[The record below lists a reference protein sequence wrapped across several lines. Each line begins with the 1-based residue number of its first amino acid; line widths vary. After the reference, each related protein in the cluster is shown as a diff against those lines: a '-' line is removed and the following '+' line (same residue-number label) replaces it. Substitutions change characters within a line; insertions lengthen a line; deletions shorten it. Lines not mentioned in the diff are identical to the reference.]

1 MAHEKWHKKPYIA
14 TALQEAIQRE
24 SQEEVVKLN
33 QLTDEYIFTIESNEA
48 LYNDYYGKLMKV
60 KEAIEAI
67 KKFWA
72 DTRETRE
79 KVKAAIKAASLAE
92 TVANAQDKAS
102 TISMSLNPVVAAVQY
117 SVKILRELLRSE
129 INALGDVQS
138 VLQPAENEFI
148 AFSGGHIVDP
158 KTGKATEVVGTFNEK
173 IAQMEIRL
181 QRRKLLREKKKL
193 KLQIKKAKR
202 KGLSTDELVKAL
214 EAINNNRLFK

>member
-1 MAHEKWHKKPYIA
+1 MPHEKWHKKPYIA

-117 SVKILRELLRSE
+117 SVKILRELL
-129 INALGDVQS
+129 
-138 VLQPAENEFI
+138 
-148 AFSGGHIVDP
+148 
-158 KTGKATEVVGTFNEK
+158 T
-173 IAQMEIRL
+173 
-181 QRRKLLREKKKL
+181 LLL
-193 KLQIKKAKR
+193 DAK
-202 KGLSTDELVKAL
+202 VK
-214 EAINNNRLFK
+214 

>member
-79 KVKAAIKAASLAE
+79 KVKAAIKAASIAE

-102 TISMSLNPVVAAVQY
+102 TISMSLNPVIAAVQY
-117 SVKILRELLRSE
+117 SVKLLRELLRSE

-181 QRRKLLREKKKL
+181 ERRKLLREKKKL
-193 KLQIKKAKR
+193 KLLK
-202 KGLSTDELVKAL
+202 LT
-214 EAINNNRLFK
+214 